1 MDKKIRAKWIRALR
15 SGKYKQT
22 RDRIKHRDAY
32 CCLGVLCT
40 VIKADW
46 VKDKWGDM
54 QAQIKGVEIT
64 SCNKL
69 TPCFVDKVGLT
80 DEQQNT
86 LAELN
91 DGAPPKNIKKH
102 SFKQIADYIKA
113 NL

>member
-22 RDRIKHRDAY
+22 RGQIKHRDAY

-40 VIKADW
+40 VMKADW
-46 VKDKWGDM
+46 SKDKNGDFD
-54 QAQIKGVEIT
+54 AKIKGAKVT
-64 SCNKL
+64 KL
-69 TPCFVDKVGLT
+69 NLLQQSFLLKVGLT
-80 DEQQNT
+80 SGQEGT
-86 LAELN
+86 LAALN
-91 DGAPPKNIKKH
+91 DGEHHNNIKKH